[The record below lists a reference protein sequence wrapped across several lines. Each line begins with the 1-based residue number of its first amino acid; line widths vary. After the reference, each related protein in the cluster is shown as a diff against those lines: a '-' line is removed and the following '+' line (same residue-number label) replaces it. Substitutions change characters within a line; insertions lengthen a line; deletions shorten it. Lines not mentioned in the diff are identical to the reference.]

1 MNYNLS
7 EKRVLRKLDIPDFRH
22 MTKDKVVQ
30 FASLLPNMD
39 PEVAKK
45 ALEQFPE
52 FKDMTIE
59 IVNQLR
65 QTMEKSV
72 DSNNRSQDAFYSA
85 CDEVISILNEE
96 LQKDN
101 LTSEDEN
108 RIRGSIIHV
117 LEMMNEKDSENK
129 KFLLG
134 LVKTAGATA
143 CTLLLTTAVVLGGK
157 GELPIKSIPKIRK

>member
-1 MNYNLS
+1 MKYNLS

-22 MTKDKVVQ
+22 MSKDKIVQ

-59 IVNQLR
+59 VVNQLR
-65 QTMEKSV
+65 IIMEKSV
-72 DSNNRSQDAFYSA
+72 DSNDRSQDAFFSA
-85 CDEVISILNEE
+85 CNEVISILNEE
-96 LQKDN
+96 LKKDN

-108 RIRGSIIHV
+108 RIRESIIRV
-117 LEMMNEKDSENK
+117 LGMMKEKDTENK

-134 LVKTAGATA
+134 LAKTAGATA
-143 CTLLLTTAVVLGGK
+143 CTLLLTSAVVLGAGGK
-157 GELPIKSIPKIRK
+157 LPLKSFRK